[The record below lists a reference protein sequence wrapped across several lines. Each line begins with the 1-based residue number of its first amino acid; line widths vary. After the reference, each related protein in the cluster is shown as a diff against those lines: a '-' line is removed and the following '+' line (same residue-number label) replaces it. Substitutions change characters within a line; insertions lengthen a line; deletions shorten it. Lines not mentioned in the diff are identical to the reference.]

1 MLWQLLR
8 SAFQP
13 RASADNLVNRGLAL
27 REAGRLSEAER
38 ILSQAVE
45 QFPRDAAA
53 ATNLAIVLL
62 EEDKAEEGVAFLQRA
77 LACDPRCAAA
87 HYNLANVLRA
97 SRKLDEAIEHYRA
110 ASQLDTS
117 PAPAREELMHTLL
130 EVCNWDGADVEA
142 ERLRALVAQRPAAE
156 WMRCVSPWTST
167 YLGLDIES
175 RKQVAA
181 YHAALCARGAQPVR
195 RRDLRGERAD
205 GRIRIAYMS
214 RDFRDHPVGQLIRS
228 AFGLHDRKGFEVY
241 AYSHGPDDGSVYRA
255 SIAAGA
261 DHFRDV
267 ARKSDAEVAEE
278 IAAAGIHVL
287 IDLAGHTT
295 GNRLGV
301 LARRPAAVQA
311 HYLGYPGTT
320 GATYVDYFITDHIAT
335 PPQLAAEFTERLAYL
350 PRCFMV
356 SDDSVSRAPGAA
368 TRVAEGLPDEAFV
381 FCNFGN
387 SSRITREVFG
397 SWLEILRAVP
407 SGVLWLGQSHELT
420 MKNLLGAAQ
429 RGGIDPGRVVFAQRV
444 PAKAA
449 HLARLGLADLALDT
463 FGWYNGHS
471 STNDMLWAGV
481 PVLTAAGET
490 FASRVAASLLH
501 AAGLSKLATRDAR
514 DYVQTAVRLGNDRA
528 QAAELK
534 HKLDANRKSMPF
546 FDPRRI
552 VADLEAAYLEM
563 WRRCNAGEAP
573 TAINPIP
580 EKSGERK

>member
-1 MLWQLLR
+1 MLWKLLC

-13 RASADNLVNRGLAL
+13 RASANTLVNRGLAL
-27 REAGRLSEAER
+27 REAGRLAEAER
-38 ILSQAVE
+38 VLHQAVE
-45 QFPRDAAA
+45 QFPRDAVA

-62 EEDKAEEGVAFLQRA
+62 EQDKGEQGVGFLQRA
-77 LACDPRCAAA
+77 LDCDPRCAAA

-97 SRKLDEAIEHYRA
+97 SRRLNEAIEHYRA
-110 ASQLDTS
+110 ASQLDAP
-117 PAPAREELMHTLL
+117 PAAAREELMHTLL
-130 EVCNWDGADVEA
+130 EVCDWDGADAEA
-142 ERLRALVAQRPAAE
+142 ERLRALVAERPAAE
-156 WMRCVSPWTST
+156 WMPCVSPWTPT
-167 YLGLDIES
+167 YLGLDPAL

-181 YHAALCARGAQPVR
+181 YHAGVYARGMQLVR
-195 RRDLRGERAD
+195 RRDLRGERED
-205 GRIRIAYMS
+205 GRIRIAYLS

-228 AFGLHDRKGFEVY
+228 AFGLHDRKRFEVF
-241 AYSHGPDDGSVYRA
+241 AFSHGPDDGSVSRA

-320 GATYVDYFITDHIAT
+320 GAPYVDYFITDHIAT
-335 PPQLAAEFTERLAYL
+335 PPRLAAEFTEELAYL

-356 SDDSVSRAPGAA
+356 SDDSVIREPGAA
-368 TRVAEGLPDEAFV
+368 TRTAEGLPDEAFV

-387 SSRITREVFG
+387 SSRITREVFA

-407 SGVLWLGQSHELT
+407 SSVLWLGQSSELT
-420 MKNLLGAAQ
+420 IKNLRDQ
-429 RGGIDPGRVVFAQRV
+429 VRRGDIDPGRVVFAQRV
-444 PAKAA
+444 PDKRA

-471 STNDMLWAGV
+471 STSDMLWAGV
-481 PVLTAAGET
+481 AVLTTAGET

-501 AAGLSKLATRDAR
+501 AAGLSELATRDAR

-528 QAAELK
+528 QTSALK
-534 HKLDANRKSMPF
+534 RKLDANRNSMPF

-552 VADLEAAYLEM
+552 VADLEAVYLEM
-563 WRRCNAGEAP
+563 WRRCKAGEAP

-580 EKSGERK
+580 GKSGER